1 MVSNIN
7 KTREILQLIA
17 LIISS
22 LIVAFVIPTI
32 IGTAFGGFEQL
43 SVLDIYFQ
51 KTLVYT
57 LFLIIGLLIIIS
69 LVVAKLIKPDSP
81 ASYIIHDPKNA
92 YLPNIKGFR
101 WLNSFRRTFLV
112 AIILFPI
119 IGLLSITTNTFF
131 TGLPQTEFQVT
142 NAGKV
147 AFETEPASTS
157 ETIFF
162 GAIMFLLLT
171 LFKWLQKKFNWSNNT
186 FLLMSMFFISIII
199 GLLGIGY
206 HSIRYEGQERNIL
219 AVFGF
224 FSIGTF
230 LTISTGSLIFWWIW
244 HISNNFFG
252 ILKILFAKESILLIT
267 SLILFIILII
277 IIIYFINSKKIKQN
291 KDFSE

>member
-206 HSIRYEGQERNIL
+206 HSIRYE
-219 AVFGF
+219 
-224 FSIGTF
+224 
-230 LTISTGSLIFWWIW
+230 
-244 HISNNFFG
+244 
-252 ILKILFAKESILLIT
+252 
-267 SLILFIILII
+267 
-277 IIIYFINSKKIKQN
+277 
-291 KDFSE
+291 